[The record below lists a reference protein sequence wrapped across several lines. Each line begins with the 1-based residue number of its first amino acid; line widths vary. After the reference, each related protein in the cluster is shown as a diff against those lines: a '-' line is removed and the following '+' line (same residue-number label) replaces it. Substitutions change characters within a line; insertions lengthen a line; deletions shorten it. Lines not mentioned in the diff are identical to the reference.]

1 MKFYNLSPNLS
12 NQTHQPPLYLRG
24 LCSLFTMPFLI
35 SPHVILFLKSVTSAS
50 MVHPLIIQQAN
61 IYPFLVP
68 KMFCEAFLYFFSQN
82 INPLFEGHKNH
93 DIHHI
98 TLQLFPCSWI
108 WLQLAC
114 KVFEGKDH
122 IFLWLPL
129 PSIVN
134 AQSYWMNGYT

>member
-82 INPLFEGHKNH
+82 INPLFEGHKTSIMTYIILHYNCVLVVGS
-93 DIHHI
+93 DSI
-98 TLQLFPCSWI
+98 TTHQVNGEEELLRTSEFWQ
-108 WLQLAC
+108 
-114 KVFEGKDH
+114 VFKG
-122 IFLWLPL
+122 
-129 PSIVN
+129 
-134 AQSYWMNGYT
+134 